1 MKYVSSG
8 NGKLPLMTLIAIL
21 SVSLTVN
28 LPGLAIS
35 PIMGKLDDVF
45 PDASQL
51 QIQLLSVLPNF
62 IVIPFI
68 LFAGKLANL
77 RNQTWVLSAGLA
89 LFTLSG
95 VLYFFANSMSAL
107 IIISCLLGVGCGL
120 VIPIACLLYTSDAA
134 DEL

>member
-8 NGKLPLMTLIAIL
+8 DGKLPLITLISIL

-45 PDASQL
+45 PDTTQL
-51 QIQLLSVLPNF
+51 QIQLLSVLPNL
-62 IVIPFI
+62 IIIPFI
-68 LFAGKLANL
+68 IFSGKLAST

-89 LFTLSG
+89 IFTLSA
-95 VLYFFANSMSAL
+95 VLYFFAESMLSL
-107 IIISCLLGVGCGL
+107 IHI
-120 VIPIACLLYTSDAA
+120 
-134 DEL
+134 